1 MITYIWSGMIILS
14 VICSIFTGNMQNLS
28 EGIFDSA
35 REAIDLAV
43 YMAGIVGL
51 WTGMMKAAESI
62 GFLKKIEQM
71 LLPAIHFLF
80 PGLKNSQAT
89 QYIATNMAAN
99 ILGLGWAAT
108 PSGLKAMKCLQEL
121 NGGQNTASVE
131 MCTFLILNIS
141 SLQLIPVNI
150 IAYRAQ
156 YGSVD
161 PTAIVAP
168 GIGATA
174 VSTGVAIVFCR
185 WMQRK

>member
-28 EGIFDSA
+28 EGILDSA

-89 QYIATNMAAN
+89 QYIATNMATN
-99 ILGLGWAAT
+99 ILPPFDHLN
-108 PSGLKAMKCLQEL
+108 LLQMKCLQEL